1 MNVVS
6 NVPSGMTRS
15 DYNKLANSKIEF
27 IKVKELPTDPDTIK
41 EYPFIYLLIDEDSNK
56 GKLFEYDSN
65 VGDWY
70 VFGGGGADAMMVSSA
85 EYATL
90 SEEEKMSDK
99 FFVIMD
105 EDTFNVEDIDR
116 WLMNVFTGTKEEF
129 DLAVE
134 NNEIEDRTFVNITD
148 DFEVL
153 SPITSFIDKTTIPN
167 SDGSITEIYPTL
179 NLKVITATAS
189 DTGEVKVVTCTK
201 TDMVGNV
208 LAVKTITIDK
218 NTNIITEVV
227 K

>member
-1 MNVVS
+1 
-6 NVPSGMTRS
+6 
-15 DYNKLANSKIEF
+15 
-27 IKVKELPTDPDTIK
+27 
-41 EYPFIYLLIDEDSNK
+41 
-56 GKLFEYDSN
+56 
-65 VGDWY
+65 
-70 VFGGGGADAMMVSSA
+70 
-85 EYATL
+85 
-90 SEEEKMSDK
+90 
-99 FFVIMD
+99 MD

-153 SPITSFIDKTTIPN
+153 SPITGFIDKTTIPN

-179 NLKVITATAS
+179 NLKVITATTS